1 MCVVVVVARRR
12 KGCAI
17 IARGEKNNNIFVS
30 SLLSSISPSSSS
42 SPPPPPRRRRRRR
55 YQKCG
60 ENPHSFFLSR
70 LENIPLQNTMSI
82 IRRHHCPHTTK
93 DRCRRVL
100 LGREG
105 SSSSGGGHFGGMVV
119 SSQAA
124 APSFCDRVH
133 FRPVLRVGF
142 TKTSLGMC
150 VILLVL
156 YLLCV
161 RVRFRASLTQNF
173 VSFLSFCDRVHCR
186 PVLMGWMYHIYFC
199 ISCVYTSPAPDVAH
213 TKLCVF
219 SFLKTHDIIIKRRR
233 IV

>member
-1 MCVVVVVARRR
+1 MWGKIRTHFFSLDW
-12 KGCAI
+12 K
-17 IARGEKNNNIFVS
+17 IF
-30 SLLSSISPSSSS
+30 
-42 SPPPPPRRRRRRR
+42 
-55 YQKCG
+55 
-60 ENPHSFFLSR
+60 
-70 LENIPLQNTMSI
+70 PLQNTMSI

-105 SSSSGGGHFGGMVV
+105 GGSSGGGHFGGMVV

-173 VSFLSFCDRVHCR
+173 VSFLFLFCCDRVHFR
-186 PVLMGWMYHIYFC
+186 PVLVWVGCTKTSLGSVYFC
-199 ISCVYTSPAPDVAH
+199 ISCVYTCDSACRSH
-213 TKLCVF
+213 KTLCLFF
-219 SFLKTHDIIIKRRR
+219 S
-233 IV
+233 

>member
-1 MCVVVVVARRR
+1 MCVVVARRR
-12 KGCAI
+12 KGRAI
-17 IARGEKNNNIFVS
+17 IARGEKNNIFVS
-30 SLLSSISPSSSS
+30 SLSLFYLSIVVIVSSSS
-42 SPPPPPRRRRRRR
+42 KKKKKTTISKVWGKIRTHFFSR
-55 YQKCG
+55 
-60 ENPHSFFLSR
+60 EN
-70 LENIPLQNTMSI
+70 LQNTMSI

-93 DRCRRVL
+93 DRCRRVP

-105 SSSSGGGHFGGMVV
+105 GSSSGGHFGGMVV

-124 APSFCDRVH
+124 PSFRDRVH

-173 VSFLSFCDRVHCR
+173 VSFLFLLRSRALSTRPDGLDVPRRVY
-186 PVLMGWMYHIYFC
+186 V
-199 ISCVYTSPAPDVAH
+199 VYTFVSLVCTHAIPHVAH

-219 SFLKTHDIIIKRRR
+219 SFPKNA
-233 IV
+233 

>member
-1 MCVVVVVARRR
+1 MSSSACVVVVVARRR

-30 SLLSSISPSSSS
+30 SLSFYLSIVVIVSSSS
-42 SPPPPPRRRRRRR
+42 SKKKKKTTISKVWGKIRT
-55 YQKCG
+55 
-60 ENPHSFFLSR
+60 HFSLS
-70 LENIPLQNTMSI
+70 IGKYSLQNTMSI

-105 SSSSGGGHFGGMVV
+105 GGSSGGGHFGGMVV

-142 TKTSLGMC
+142 TKTSLGVC
-150 VILLVL
+150 V
-156 YLLCV
+156 
-161 RVRFRASLTQNF
+161 
-173 VSFLSFCDRVHCR
+173 
-186 PVLMGWMYHIYFC
+186 YFWCC
-199 ISCVYTSPAPDVAH
+199 ISCVYACDSARRSHKT
-213 TKLCVF
+213 LCLFF
-219 SFLKTHDIIIKRRR
+219 SFFDAIACTVDPS
-233 IV
+233 

>member
-1 MCVVVVVARRR
+1 MWGKIRTHFFSLDW
-12 KGCAI
+12 K
-17 IARGEKNNNIFVS
+17 IF
-30 SLLSSISPSSSS
+30 
-42 SPPPPPRRRRRRR
+42 
-55 YQKCG
+55 
-60 ENPHSFFLSR
+60 
-70 LENIPLQNTMSI
+70 PLQNTMSI

-105 SSSSGGGHFGGMVV
+105 GGSSGGGHFGGMVV

-173 VSFLSFCDRVHCR
+173 VSFLFLLRSRALSTR
-186 PVLMGWMYHIYFC
+186 PDGL
-199 ISCVYTSPAPDVAH
+199 DVPYILLYL
-213 TKLCVF
+213 LCVHMRF
-219 SFLKTHDIIIKRRR
+219 RMSLTQNFVSFLFLKTHDIIKRRR

>member
-1 MCVVVVVARRR
+1 MWGKIRTHFFSLDW
-12 KGCAI
+12 K
-17 IARGEKNNNIFVS
+17 IF
-30 SLLSSISPSSSS
+30 
-42 SPPPPPRRRRRRR
+42 
-55 YQKCG
+55 
-60 ENPHSFFLSR
+60 
-70 LENIPLQNTMSI
+70 PLQNTMSI

-105 SSSSGGGHFGGMVV
+105 GSSSGGGHFGGMVV

-156 YLLCV
+156 YLLRV

-173 VSFLSFCDRVHCR
+173 VSFLFLFCCDRVHCR
-186 PVLMGWMYHIYFC
+186 PVLIMGWMYQDEF
-199 ISCVYTSPAPDVAH
+199 
-213 TKLCVF
+213 
-219 SFLKTHDIIIKRRR
+219 R
-233 IV
+233 

>member
-1 MCVVVVVARRR
+1 M
-12 KGCAI
+12 
-17 IARGEKNNNIFVS
+17 
-30 SLLSSISPSSSS
+30 
-42 SPPPPPRRRRRRR
+42 
-55 YQKCG
+55 
-60 ENPHSFFLSR
+60 
-70 LENIPLQNTMSI
+70 
-82 IRRHHCPHTTK
+82 
-93 DRCRRVL
+93 
-100 LGREG
+100 
-105 SSSSGGGHFGGMVV
+105 V

-173 VSFLSFCDRVHCR
+173 VSFLFLFLRSRALSTR
-186 PVLMGWMYHIYFC
+186 PDGL
-199 ISCVYTSPAPDVAH
+199 DVPYILLYL
-213 TKLCVF
+213 LCVHMRF
-219 SFLKTHDIIIKRRR
+219 RMSLTQNFVSFLFLKTHDIIIKRRR